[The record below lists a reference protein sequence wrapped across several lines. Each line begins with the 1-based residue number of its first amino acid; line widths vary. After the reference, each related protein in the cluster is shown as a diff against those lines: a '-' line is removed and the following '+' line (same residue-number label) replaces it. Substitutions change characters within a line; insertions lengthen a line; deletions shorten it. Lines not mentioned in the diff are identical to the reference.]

1 MLGCITYKYVFSSLT
16 FEDKE
21 YLTAGEYYSG
31 AGNRKI
37 VRSKKIITNG
47 IILSKQVNSII
58 SFSSYIFK
66 LKNKDDLI
74 RRLMDGL
81 AYTIFI
87 GLIIII
93 HTPVPRCCVRNDQII
108 LCVFCF
114 DVENI

>member
-1 MLGCITYKYVFSSLT
+1 MFSLALLLKIRNTSLQVNIILVQ
-16 FEDKE
+16 E
-21 YLTAGEYYSG
+21 
-31 AGNRKI
+31 NRKI

-87 GLIIII
+87 GLIIIS
-93 HTPVPRCCVRNDQII
+93 HTPVPRCCVRNDQIT
-108 LCVFCF
+108 LCVFILTWKIF
-114 DVENI
+114 DILNIFQI